1 MTTAAG
7 RRLVGASLVALVL
20 GVVGTGVFAAQAQA
34 QVAEPI
40 AVVSAYE
47 MARNRGDFDMA
58 VSYFAD
64 DGTLSQRNAVYTGR
78 EEIRRYLEASAGRGR
93 FVVMSNRRLN
103 GNRLAWTERPA
114 GQNINSIEVTVE
126 AVVQDGRIKAL
137 VYNGA
142 VPALR
147 SDTAADGRA
156 QLPALVGLASVVLL
170 LSSVILV
177 ASAGLWHSTAPQSRL
192 RGRMLH
198 DLQVWR
204 AARTASG

>member
-1 MTTAAG
+1 VLTTAG
-7 RRLVGASLVALVL
+7 RRLVGASLITLVL
-20 GVVGTGVFAAQAQA
+20 GVVGTAAVAAQAQA
-34 QVAEPI
+34 QVAEPVAI
-40 AVVSAYE
+40 VSAYE

-64 DGTLSQRNAVYTGR
+64 DATLTQRNTVYTGR
-78 EEIRRYLEASAGRGR
+78 DEIRRYLESSAGRGR

-103 GNRLAWTERPA
+103 GNRLTWTERA
-114 GQNINSIEVTVE
+114 AAQNVNGIEVNVE
-126 AVVQDGRIKAL
+126 AVVHDGKIKAL
-137 VYNGA
+137 VYSGA

-147 SDTAADGRA
+147 SEAAADGRA

-170 LSSVILV
+170 LSTVILV